1 VKNRL
6 RPPANHWM
14 AFLPV
19 LLLLW
24 RCTLGPNFERPE
36 APPVDRYTQEPEP
49 SVTVA
54 AEGKAQS
61 FRYGAEIGAEWWR
74 LFGSEELDGVVKAA
88 VTENQTLQAAQSRL
102 RQSREILN
110 AGYGAYFPQVD
121 GTLSASRE
129 KFPSANF
136 GGGFETNI
144 FTLYTASAA
153 VSYNFDLFGRTR
165 RTVEG
170 LQAQVDYQQCER
182 DATYLTLVGNIVNT
196 AIAQAGYQAQIEEN
210 EKIVEFERQQLKVTE
225 AQAEAGMIPRADV
238 LSVRSL
244 LAGTEATLPPLRKL
258 LSQSRNLLALL
269 VGRAPEAWSPPSLR
283 LDKIALP
290 SDLPVS
296 LPSVL
301 VQRRPDIMAAESL
314 LHVAS
319 ANIGVAT
326 ASMFPSLTL
335 TANYGQATNTPGNL
349 FKSVSNYWDY
359 GASLAGPL
367 FHGGTLWFQRK
378 AAIEAYQESLA
389 NYRQTVLTAFTQVA
403 DALRALEYDALT
415 LRAQAQAL
423 ASAEESLSL
432 VKANYE
438 AGVDSYLDLL
448 VADRLYRVASVGYV
462 QALVVRLQDTSA
474 LFVALGGGGWNGE

>member
-1 VKNRL
+1 MAIV
-6 RPPANHWM
+6 PA
-14 AFLPV
+14 

-36 APPVDRYTQEPEP
+36 APPVDRYTREPGP
-49 SVTVA
+49 SVTTA

-61 FRYGAEIGAEWWR
+61 FQYGVPIESEWWR
-74 LFGSEELDGVVKAA
+74 LFGSEELDGIVKAA
-88 VTENQTLQAAQSRL
+88 VSENQTLQAAESRL

-110 AGYGAYFPQVD
+110 AGYGAYFPQVN

-136 GGGFETNI
+136 GGGFSSSI

-170 LQAQVDYQQCER
+170 LQAQVDYQQYER
-182 DATYLTLVGNIVNT
+182 DATYLTLIGNIVNT
-196 AIAQAGYQAQIEEN
+196 AIAQAGYQAQIEANKE
-210 EKIVEFERQQLKVTE
+210 IVEFERQQLKITE
-225 AQAEAGMIPRADV
+225 AQAEAGMIPPADV

-244 LAGTEATLPPLRKL
+244 LAGTEATLPPLQKL
-258 LSQSRNLLALL
+258 LSQSRHLLVLL
-269 VGRAPEAWSPPSLR
+269 VGRTPEAYTPPLLH
-283 LDKIALP
+283 LDKITLP
-290 SDLPVS
+290 PDLPVS

-301 VQRRPDIMAAESL
+301 VRRRPDITAAEAL

-335 TANYGQATNTPGNL
+335 TAGYGQAANTPGDL
-349 FKSVSNYWDY
+349 FKGISNYWNY
-359 GASLAGPL
+359 GASLTGPL
-367 FHGGTLWFQRK
+367 FHGGTLWFERK

-415 LRAQAQAL
+415 LRAQAQSL
-423 ASAEESLSL
+423 ASAEEALR
-432 VKANYE
+432 VAKANYE
-438 AGVDSYLDLL
+438 AGVSSYLDLL
-448 VADRLYRVASVGYV
+448 VADRLYRVASISYI

-474 LFVALGGGGWNGE
+474 FFVAMGGGGWNRK